1 MADVREAVHED
12 PVWRDRSDFIIA
24 ARIDPGST
32 GISTEQLWA
41 RRIDDEHH
49 EICCIP
55 FFVHD
60 LALGDTVEVDADH
73 LVTRVV
79 EPSGRYVF
87 RVHFSR
93 PEQPRD
99 EVMERLSEM
108 GALAEW
114 SSRSLV
120 AVDARDG
127 DSAQQVADFL
137 QEREDQG
144 DLVYETGK
152 SR

>member
-24 ARIDPGST
+24 ASIDPGST
-32 GISTEQLWA
+32 GVTTEQLWA

-55 FFVHD
+55 FFVYD

-87 RVHFSR
+87 RVHFNR
-93 PEQPRD
+93 PDQPRA
-99 EVMERLSEM
+99 EVIERLSDL
-108 GALAEW
+108 GVLVEW

-120 AVDARDG
+120 AVDARDEEH
-127 DSAQQVADFL
+127 AQQVADFL
-137 QEREDQG
+137 QEREDRG
-144 DLVYETGK
+144 HLVYETG
-152 SR
+152 RR